1 MQINFAHFQIAFE
14 AVVPLF
20 VLMFAGVSVKQMKLL
35 TPEELVR
42 VNRMVFRIFYS
53 VLMFY
58 NMVTTNIVTTF
69 RPRLM
74 MFAIIGVAIEYVLSL
89 LVVCAIEKS
98 PKRRGAMIQALYR
111 SNFVL
116 IGIPLVSNL
125 FGDSEI
131 GVTTMLIAIIVP
143 IYNVVAVAT
152 LEAFRGGRVNFLHV
166 LRDVFKN
173 PMIVGA
179 LAGLVCLLIG
189 LPLPNCVLKPLAQ
202 ITAAT
207 TPVALIILGAS
218 FRLGSTR
225 EHMKQLVFCVVG
237 RLLVIPAVA
246 LGAAYYLGFR
256 DMEFATLVSIFATPC
271 AVASF
276 AMAQQMDSDAELA
289 GNAVVF
295 TSALSIVTIF
305 CWIIVFKGL
314 GAF

>member
-1 MQINFAHFQIAFE
+1 MEINFEHFQIAFQ

-20 VLMFAGVSVKQMKLL
+20 VLMGAGVVTKQMKLL
-35 TPEELVR
+35 TPAELVR
-42 VNRMVFRIFYS
+42 VNRMVFHVFYS
-53 VLMFY
+53 VMMFY
-58 NMVTTNIVTTF
+58 NMVTTNIVETF
-69 RPRLM
+69 RPRLIV
-74 MFAIIGVAIEYVLSL
+74 FAVAGVALTYLASVLFTL
-89 LVVCAIEKS
+89 AVEKS

-116 IGIPLVSNL
+116 IGIPLVATL

-131 GVTTMLIAIIVP
+131 AVTTMLIAIVVP
-143 IYNVVAVAT
+143 IYNVVAVVT
-152 LEAFRGGRVNFLHV
+152 LESFRGGKVNV
-166 LRDVFKN
+166 LKVLKDVFKN

-179 LAGLVCLLIG
+179 LAGLLCLLAG
-189 LPLPNCVLKPLAQ
+189 VTFPQCVLKPLGQ

-207 TPVALIILGAS
+207 TPVALIVLGAS
-218 FRLGSTR
+218 FRLGSTQ
-225 EHMKQLVFCVVG
+225 EHLPQLVACVAG
-237 RLLVIPAVA
+237 RLVIIPAVA

-256 DMEFATLVSIFATPC
+256 GVEFATLVSIFATPC

-305 CWIIVFKGL
+305 FWILLFKSL